1 MEILSKLVT
10 RQVHSLNIQLGFLKH
25 TNNKFN
31 QACSMFYNSDYQ
43 AQLWNNWF
51 YTYLLSAG
59 VENAKTV
66 GWLSEMCVSDAA
78 TFFWCIVTGIM

>member
-31 QACSMFYNSDYQ
+31 QACLCFTILIIKHNYGTTD
-43 AQLWNNWF
+43 F
-51 YTYLLSAG
+51 IRTY
-59 VENAKTV
+59 
-66 GWLSEMCVSDAA
+66 
-78 TFFWCIVTGIM
+78 

>member
-1 MEILSKLVT
+1 MEQLILYVP
-10 RQVHSLNIQLGFLKH
+10 
-25 TNNKFN
+25 
-31 QACSMFYNSDYQ
+31 
-43 AQLWNNWF
+43 
-51 YTYLLSAG
+51 LSAG